1 MSEAGEPDPRDWFGG
16 ARPAGDARAPRPVG
30 EAFGHLR
37 KADEDSASDTRSQWF
52 AAQHRPAEAPV
63 AADEPAAGAPAE
75 VPAEV
80 PAASGPVPKLV
91 TLLAEAASAAPA
103 EAVSAPLV
111 EVVSAPLAEAASAPL
126 AEAASAAPA
135 EPPAGEPT
143 PETDGRVRLQA
154 LTGGLADLSDA
165 LAAIGVQS
173 VALRS
178 TSPTRSPVPSP
189 DAPPPAADFRVRCP
203 DCGPQFVS
211 VADVRFVETGDGAEA
226 NRYLFTCPSCNARV
240 RRPAGPELAE
250 ILKSSGVATLALRRG
265 PGQAL

>member
-1 MSEAGEPDPRDWFGG
+1 VSEPGEPDAHDWFGG
-16 ARPAGDARAPRPVG
+16 VRPAEEARAPRPVG
-30 EAFGHLR
+30 EAFGHRR
-37 KADEDSASDTRSQWF
+37 KADEASASASDAESHWF
-52 AAQHRPAEAPV
+52 AAHRGSAGAPV
-63 AADEPAAGAPAE
+63 AVEKPAALAESAGVSAE
-75 VPAEV
+75 VS
-80 PAASGPVPKLV
+80 AASGPVPELV
-91 TLLAEAASAAPA
+91 TAFADAAGAAPSEPAPA
-103 EAVSAPLV
+103 EHSPV
-111 EVVSAPLAEAASAPL
+111 EPTPV
-126 AEAASAAPA
+126 
-135 EPPAGEPT
+135 EPTPTEPT

-178 TSPTRSPVPSP
+178 NTPTRSAAASP

-203 DCGPQFVS
+203 DCGPQFVA

-265 PGQAL
+265 PGEAL